1 MSKMTHVQNDPCP
14 VLEELDMLFAITY
27 DGSEV
32 ISNVSRQYPFQFIKH
47 TVVIKYNIPSA
58 LVESQQPVQ

>member
-1 MSKMTHVQNDPCP
+1 
-14 VLEELDMLFAITY
+14 MLFAITY

-32 ISNVSRQYPFQFIKH
+32 INTVVIKFMKH

-58 LVESQQPVQ
+58 LVESQ

>member
-1 MSKMTHVQNDPCP
+1 
-14 VLEELDMLFAITY
+14 MLFAITY

-32 ISNVSRQYPFQFIKH
+32 INNVIKHTVVIKFMKH

-58 LVESQQPVQ
+58 LVESQ